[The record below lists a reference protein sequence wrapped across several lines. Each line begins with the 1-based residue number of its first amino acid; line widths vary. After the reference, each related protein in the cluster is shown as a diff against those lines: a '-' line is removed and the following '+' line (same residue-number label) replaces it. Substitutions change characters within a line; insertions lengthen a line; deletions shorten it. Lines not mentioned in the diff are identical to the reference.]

1 MIFTSIIFLFYFL
14 PVILGVYFITPY
26 KFKNFVILI
35 ASILFYL
42 WGAPKF
48 IFILLASCIMDHF
61 IALKIINNHNSK
73 KYLVIGVALNILLLC
88 YFKYANFIS
97 DNIST
102 IFNIFGMQSFF
113 WNKVAL
119 PLAISF
125 FTFRKIA
132 YLVDIYKNEAQPF
145 KKLSDYLL
153 FILFFPQLISG
164 PISRYKDM
172 YNDIAD
178 RRKNINIDN
187 FYLGLIRFI
196 FGFSKK
202 VFIANVLEKYAN
214 FIFDGDYN
222 LLSSPLAW
230 LGMLAYTLQIYY
242 DFSSYSDMAIGIAR
256 MLGFNLPENFDFPYI
271 SQSITEFWRRW
282 HITLGNWLK
291 NYVYIPLG
299 GSRGTLRKTLINLF
313 LVFLISGIWHG
324 SNWTFIVWGIIQ
336 GVFVILDRLF
346 LLKFYEK
353 IGKFPSVLITFFI
366 TNISWVFFRSSSI
379 GKAVDYFKLMFSNQK
394 LSCNF
399 ELLEQLNVDNRLLFT
414 ILIAL
419 FFSFIKLFKIS
430 NKLENFIYNNQ
441 KTIKMQFVQFILFS
455 ILAILSVGEF
465 VSADFQPFI
474 YSNF

>member
-1 MIFTSIIFLFYFL
+1 
-14 PVILGVYFITPY
+14 
-26 KFKNFVILI
+26 
-35 ASILFYL
+35 
-42 WGAPKF
+42 
-48 IFILLASCIMDHF
+48 
-61 IALKIINNHNSK
+61 
-73 KYLVIGVALNILLLC
+73 
-88 YFKYANFIS
+88 
-97 DNIST
+97 
-102 IFNIFGMQSFF
+102 
-113 WNKVAL
+113 
-119 PLAISF
+119 
-125 FTFRKIA
+125 
-132 YLVDIYKNEAQPF
+132 
-145 KKLSDYLL
+145 
-153 FILFFPQLISG
+153 
-164 PISRYKDM
+164 
-172 YNDIAD
+172 
-178 RRKNINIDN
+178 
-187 FYLGLIRFI
+187 
-196 FGFSKK
+196 
-202 VFIANVLEKYAN
+202 
-214 FIFDGDYN
+214 
-222 LLSSPLAW
+222 
-230 LGMLAYTLQIYY
+230 MLAYTLQIYY

-271 SQSITEFWRRW
+271 SQSTTEFWRRW

-399 ELLEQLNVDNRLLFT
+399 ELLEQLNLDNRLLFT

>member
-1 MIFTSIIFLFYFL
+1 MEAD
-14 PVILGVYFITPY
+14 V
-26 KFKNFVILI
+26 
-35 ASILFYL
+35 
-42 WGAPKF
+42 
-48 IFILLASCIMDHF
+48 LL
-61 IALKIINNHNSK
+61 
-73 KYLVIGVALNILLLC
+73 
-88 YFKYANFIS
+88 
-97 DNIST
+97 
-102 IFNIFGMQSFF
+102 Q
-113 WNKVAL
+113 
-119 PLAISF
+119 
-125 FTFRKIA
+125 A
-132 YLVDIYKNEAQPF
+132 Y
-145 KKLSDYLL
+145 
-153 FILFFPQLISG
+153 
-164 PISRYKDM
+164 
-172 YNDIAD
+172 
-178 RRKNINIDN
+178 

-222 LLSSPLAW
+222 LLSSSLAW

-353 IGKFPSVLITFFI
+353 IGKFPSVLIIFFI

-399 ELLEQLNVDNRLLFT
+399 ELLEQLNLDNRLLFT

-419 FFSFIKLFKIS
+419 LKLLMCD
-430 NKLENFIYNNQ
+430 N
-441 KTIKMQFVQFILFS
+441 
-455 ILAILSVGEF
+455 
-465 VSADFQPFI
+465 VSGL
-474 YSNF
+474 